1 VKPAAPANTAD
12 TAPYPEDFER
22 ALAFHG
28 HLCLDIAVG
37 YRVARTALAALAG
50 VVDDPKALVA
60 TVGNDTCAVDAV
72 QALTGCTFGKRNLV
86 PRLTGKPVY
95 VIQDAATGA
104 GVRIYVRFWE
114 GFDPDG
120 TFRAAMRAAKSGKL
134 DAEGRKAFQAE
145 QDAQIARVLALP
157 DAELFTLR
165 PVHGPP
171 PPRSGGFESEP
182 CAACGEHVKRGLLVD
197 GRCAECRS
205 EMTYTD

>member
-1 VKPAAPANTAD
+1 VSV
-12 TAPYPEDFER
+12 PYPKDFAE

-37 YRVARTALAALAG
+37 YRVAKAALAAAQEAG
-50 VVDDPKALVA
+50 ANPANLVA
-60 TVGNDTCAVDAV
+60 VVGNDTCAVDAIQRV
-72 QALTGCTFGKRNLV
+72 LGCTFGKRSLV

-95 VIQDAATGA
+95 VVQDAGTGV

-120 TFRAAMRAAKSGKL
+120 TFRASMRAAKSGRL
-134 DAEGRKAFQAE
+134 DADGQAAFQAE
-145 QDAQIARVLALP
+145 QEAVIRRILEMP

-165 PVHGPP
+165 PVHKAP

-182 CAACGEHVKRGLLVD
+182 CAECGEHVKAGMLVD

-205 EMTYTD
+205 EMTYSG

>member
-22 ALAFHG
+22 GLAFHG

-95 VIQDAATGA
+95 TWQDQRTGE

-114 GFDPDG
+114 AFDRDDGFMARMRDFKDG
-120 TFRAAMRAAKSGKL
+120 RLSAEAAEAFEAEHAA
-134 DAEGRKAFQAE
+134 R
-145 QDAQIARVLALP
+145 IAHILAAP
-157 DAELFTLR
+157 EAELFTVR
-165 PVHGPP
+165 RISATPP
-171 PPRSGGFESEP
+171 ARSGGFAARP
-182 CAACGEHVKRGLLVD
+182 CAACGEHVKVAMLVD
-197 GRCAECRS
+197 GLCAECRPAA
-205 EMTYTD
+205 